1 MNITIHIERLI
12 LDGIDINH
20 ADRPALQAA
29 IETELARLMA
39 DGGIEGLRSG
49 GATPVLRAPA
59 IDLVRGSTPARMGEQ
74 IAGAVHGGLG
84 KQSR

>member
-12 LDGIDINH
+12 LDGVDISH

-29 IETELARLMA
+29 IESELARLLA
-39 DGGIEGLRSG
+39 DGAAADGFRAG
-49 GATPVLRAPA
+49 GAVPVLRAPA

-84 KQSR
+84 K